1 MEISS
6 NFQNLFCSFVQILV
20 MRVISVS
27 TLKRFYET
35 YPTSKTALETWYKT
49 VKTAEWKTL
58 SDIKKDFNSVDYV
71 GNKRYVFN
79 IKGNDFRL
87 VAKILLG
94 QKIIFIRFIGTHKD
108 YDNVDC
114 KTI

>member
-1 MEISS
+1 
-6 NFQNLFCSFVQILV
+6 
-20 MRVISVS
+20 MRIISVA
-27 TLKRFYET
+27 TIKRFCEVHANAQ
-35 YPTSKTALETWYKT
+35 TALETWYRTAKA
-49 VKTAEWKTL
+49 AEWNTL
-58 SDIKKDFNSVDYV
+58 TDIKKDFNSVDYV

-94 QKIIFIRFIGTHKD
+94 QKIIFIRFIGTHKE
-108 YDNVDC
+108 YDRIDC